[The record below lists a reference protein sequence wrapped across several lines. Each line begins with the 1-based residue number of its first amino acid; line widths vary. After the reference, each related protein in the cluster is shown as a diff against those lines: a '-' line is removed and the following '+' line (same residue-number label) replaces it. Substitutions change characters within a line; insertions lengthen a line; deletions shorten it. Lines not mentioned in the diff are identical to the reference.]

1 MLERW
6 SKVWLLNIFVGP
18 NQTIIKRYPS
28 VKYPFAA
35 LIVISCHRQGIKSI
49 NKQIKLHVDKG
60 CDFRAKVEVDPSLS
74 EAHRS
79 LKEVVRMDI
88 HVFFAAKKW

>member
-1 MLERW
+1 M
-6 SKVWLLNIFVGP
+6 
-18 NQTIIKRYPS
+18 
-28 VKYPFAA
+28 VKGLVFEYFWTLSNYYETQSIG
-35 LIVISCHRQGIKSI
+35 LISFRGVDCHVMSPARDKTD
-49 NKQIKLHVDKG
+49 KQKIKLYLDKG

>member
-18 NQTIIKRYPS
+18 NQTIIIG
-28 VKYPFAA
+28 
-35 LIVISCHRQGIKSI
+35 LISFRGVDCHVMSPVRDKIE
-49 NKQIKLHVDKG
+49 NKKIKLHLDKG
-60 CDFRAKVEVDPSLS
+60 CDFRAKVEVAPSLS

-79 LKEVVRMDI
+79 LKEVVRM
-88 HVFFAAKKW
+88 FCSLQNNGS

>member
-1 MLERW
+1 MVKGLAFEYFCW
-6 SKVWLLNIFVGP
+6 THSNYY
-18 NQTIIKRYPS
+18 QTQSIG
-28 VKYPFAA
+28 
-35 LIVISCHRQGIKSI
+35 LISFRGVDCHVMSPARDKIE
-49 NKQIKLHVDKG
+49 NKKIKLHLDKG

-88 HVFFAAKKW
+88 DVFSQQNNGS

>member
-1 MLERW
+1 M
-6 SKVWLLNIFVGP
+6 
-18 NQTIIKRYPS
+18 
-28 VKYPFAA
+28 VKGLVFEYFWTLSYYYETQSIG
-35 LIVISCHRQGIKSI
+35 LISFCGVDCHVMSPARDKTD
-49 NKQIKLHVDKG
+49 KQKIKLYFDKG

>member
-1 MLERW
+1 M
-6 SKVWLLNIFVGP
+6 
-18 NQTIIKRYPS
+18 
-28 VKYPFAA
+28 
-35 LIVISCHRQGIKSI
+35 SCHRQGIKSI
-49 NKQIKLHVDKG
+49 NKQIKVHVDKG

-88 HVFFAAKKW
+88 DVFSQQKNGS